1 MNAEALIG
9 TVLGTCTLQQL
20 IGQGG
25 MGAVFLAQQS
35 RPRRQVAV
43 KVLLPMVQLTPKQHA
58 AFLERFRRETDAAA
72 SLDHPN
78 ILPVHEYGERDGLAY
93 LVMPYISGGTL
104 RDALEREKPL
114 TPLKIVNYLDQ
125 MASALDAAHAR
136 GVVHRDIKPANILMT
151 PEKRLLLGDF
161 GLVKIISDEHK
172 TPLTKIGMPMGT
184 PDYMAPEQVIGLEV
198 DARADIYSLGVI
210 LYQMITGE
218 TPFSGDLPMQVAMQ
232 HLHIPPPSPRQKRA
246 DLPPAAEQVILRA
259 LAKRPA
265 DRYDRAQDLANAFR
279 LALGLVGNAG
289 MVGEDSYG
297 LSATAQLYTPRGL
310 MDPAWQHSS
319 VAQAE
324 QADAREATLL
334 RPPLSQTRQREQF
347 MPSAAMLTDE
357 GLKNNIVA
365 QTKMTL
371 PSFTGLLSPQ
381 PLPPSSLATS
391 EVNAPA
397 KPRGETPLPPTRSL
411 SVRKNLLRSANA
423 EMAANAGGANGTA
436 YMPTNGPLSSA
447 GMSQAGLSQAGIA
460 QSLPGTQ
467 PLVPPTASQ
476 PLSQMPLQMS
486 PAVPQMSFPTETPRS
501 NFNPISPIPTSG
513 PTGSASIA
521 EGGPSPTGS
530 LTLPG
535 EYVGQ
540 GNTTTMRLTQSVKV
554 VKMPVA
560 GQPGRYVTGLLHIPT
575 EGQSQ
580 NPITPTPPAV
590 GRIMAE
596 KAYEQG
602 KAYVQQHLKRVV
614 LLVAVL
620 LVIISSS
627 MFWLLSSHA
636 HTSTASLSHAGPK
649 PTPNVAATAAAQA
662 SATADANTLLADPL
676 SQNIH
681 NWPVSTNTKGSQM
694 YVFKDG
700 AYHITDT
707 NASASALALLP
718 PDEQLPASFVY
729 TLTMDEIKGD
739 DTTANNQFGLIFRL
753 STHQQSGKVAT
764 TFYAFGVAN
773 TPGGVYQFWKYDD
786 SYGATVN
793 PWTMLWSQAF
803 GKEYHYGHGAAGK
816 NTFSVAMQGANFTFT
831 VNGKKLH
838 TAHDDSLHAGQI
850 GMLVNWSG
858 TEVAFS
864 NLMLTYK

>member
-9 TVLGTCTLQQL
+9 IVLGTCTLQQL

-93 LVMPYISGGTL
+93 LVMPYVSGGTL
-104 RDALEREKPL
+104 RDELERERQL

-136 GVVHRDIKPANILMT
+136 GVIHRDIKPANILMT
-151 PEKRLLLGDF
+151 PEKRLLLSDF
-161 GLVKIISDEHK
+161 GLVKIISDDPK

-232 HLHIPPPSPRQKRA
+232 HLHIPPPPPRQKRS

-259 LAKRPA
+259 LAKRPV

-289 MVGEDSYG
+289 MAGEDSYG
-297 LSATAQLYTPRGL
+297 LSSTAQLYTPRGL
-310 MDPAWQHSS
+310 MDPAWQNSS
-319 VAQAE
+319 AA
-324 QADAREATLL
+324 QADAREAILL
-334 RPPLSQTRQREQF
+334 RSPASQMRQREQF
-347 MPSAAMLTDE
+347 APSASSVPMED

-381 PLPPSSLATS
+381 PLSPSSLAMPDA
-391 EVNAPA
+391 NAPMPA
-397 KPRGETPLPPTRSL
+397 TAPKRGGETPLPPTRSL
-411 SVRKNLLRSANA
+411 SVRKANLLRAANA
-423 EMAANAGGANGTA
+423 ETANASAQA
-436 YMPTNGPLSSA
+436 RANGPLSMA
-447 GMSQAGLSQAGIA
+447 GMSQAGIA
-460 QSLPGTQ
+460 SSPPGTQ
-467 PLVPPTASQ
+467 PLRPSALSQ
-476 PLSQMPLQMS
+476 TLSQMS
-486 PAVPQMSFPTETPRS
+486 PVAPQMPFPTETPRS
-501 NFNPISPIPTSG
+501 NFNPVSPIPANG
-513 PTGSASIA
+513 PTGPASMA
-521 EGGPSPTGS
+521 EGGPLPTGS
-530 LTLPG
+530 LALPG

-540 GNTTTMRLTQSVKV
+540 GNTATMRLTQSVKV

-575 EGQSQ
+575 EAQSQ
-580 NPITPTPPAV
+580 NPITPTPPAL

-596 KAYEQG
+596 KAYTQG
-602 KAYVQQHLKRVV
+602 KAYVEQHLKTVV

-620 LVIISSS
+620 LVLVSSS
-627 MFWLLSSHA
+627 MLWLLNSHA
-636 HTSTASLSHAGPK
+636 HTPAQSTSHVVGPK

-662 SATADANTLLADPL
+662 SATADANTILADPL

-718 PDEQLPASFVY
+718 PDEQLPTSFVY

-753 STHQQSGKVAT
+753 STHQQSGKVST

-786 SYGATVN
+786 SYGANVN
-793 PWTMLWSQAF
+793 PWTMLWSQPF
-803 GKEYHYGHGAAGK
+803 GKEYHYGHGTAGK
-816 NTFSVAMQGANFTFT
+816 NTFSIAMQGANFTFN
-831 VNGKKLH
+831 VNGKELH
-838 TAHDDSLHAGQI
+838 TAHDDSLHTGQI
-850 GMLVNWSG
+850 GMLVNWGG